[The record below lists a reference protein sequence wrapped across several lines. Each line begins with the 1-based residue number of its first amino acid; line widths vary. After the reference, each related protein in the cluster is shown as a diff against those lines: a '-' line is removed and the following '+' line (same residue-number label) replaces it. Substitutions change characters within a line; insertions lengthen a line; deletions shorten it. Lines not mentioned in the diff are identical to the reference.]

1 MLRRR
6 LANEALADQ
15 LPDVAGHVR
24 AVHTHRLRDLPLAG
38 PLAVGRV
45 VVRHE
50 AEKLELPLSRWHRIL
65 HFHDVPLVVRDLS
78 IGVPHRVSSA
88 QYAWCGCAISA
99 RPQYVVVGPAGG
111 IALGRDCAI
120 GDPPVLKR
128 RRPRC

>member
-15 LPDVAGHVR
+15 LPDIAGHVR

-38 PLAVGRV
+38 PFAVGRV

-50 AEKLELPLSRWHRIL
+50 AEKLELPLGRWRRFL
-65 HFHDVPLVVRDLS
+65 HLHGVSLLVRDLS
-78 IGVPHRVSSA
+78 IGLQHRVSSA
-88 QYAWCGCAISA
+88 QYAGCGCTISA
-99 RPQYVVVGPAGG
+99 RPQDVVVGPAGK

-120 GDPPVLKR
+120 GGPPVLKR